1 MIIEEIKKIDL
12 FRSCEDNIIN
22 QVKDNLKTL
31 DEKNG
36 ITILN
41 QGDNS
46 KSLYIIIEGT
56 DFNHSIGRR
65 W

>member
-1 MIIEEIKKIDL
+1 MIIEEIKKINF

-36 ITILN
+36 ITIPTKVIT
-41 QGDNS
+41 Q
-46 KSLYIIIEGT
+46 KVYI
-56 DFNHSIGRR
+56 
-65 W
+65 